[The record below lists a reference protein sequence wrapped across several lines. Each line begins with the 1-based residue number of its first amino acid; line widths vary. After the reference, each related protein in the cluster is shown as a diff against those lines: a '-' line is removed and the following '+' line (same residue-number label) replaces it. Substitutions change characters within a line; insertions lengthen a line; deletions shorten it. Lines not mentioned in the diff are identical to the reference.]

1 MLRILREHATS
12 WMLRGILI
20 LVAVTFISWGG
31 YSLIRERKVT
41 YAAKVNGTSIDMKE
55 YFDAYEGTVKQY
67 RDALGSS
74 FSEKMIEELKIKDR
88 IMDDLIARVLILQEG
103 ERLGLN
109 VGDQE
114 LREAI
119 ESIPSFQINGQFD
132 PRTYERFLRLNRM
145 NPEGFERLQR
155 DRLLM
160 TKVVNLIRLNG
171 GNISDDEV
179 LEMYRFDN
187 ERINLSFVKVSP
199 PSFRG
204 QVTTNE
210 IEEKDYY
217 QNHQEEFRIPTTM
230 QIQYL
235 TFRSSDYEGRVQV
248 TPDDIRRTYE
258 AQKGRFTVPKRVKAR
273 EILIKVSPEDPADKI
288 DEQKKRAEEIL
299 EKAKKAK
306 DFAAV
311 ARQFSESES
320 ASKGGDIG
328 WVQRGTRD
336 ESVETA
342 LFAMKPGEVS
352 GLVNAQA
359 GFTILKVE
367 EILEEQQKSLEE
379 VREQILQALRT
390 EKAKAEASRAAD
402 DAFYSLFRNRNLEA
416 YAKEK
421 GIPIRTT
428 GFFKEGDEV
437 PEFGTNQTFQTA
449 AFSLKAGEIS
459 PVVTLAPNFYLLKC
473 VDKKESRIPSFE
485 EVKEKAKQKVIE
497 VKSDEK
503 ARQGAEDL
511 LRQVESGKSVREA
524 AQEKGLQVEET
535 GWFTRTGGMVPR
547 IGPSGQLMPFLS
559 SLTEKNPVSKEIWKT
574 KDGYFVVK
582 LLSREPAD
590 ESKFPSAKK
599 DLEKRLIYQKA
610 EQTFRNW
617 LDQLKAKAKIEINQ
631 SVTKG

>member
-1 MLRILREHATS
+1 MLRILRKHATS

-41 YAAKVNGTSIDMKE
+41 YAAKVNGTLIDMKD
-55 YFDAYEGTVKQY
+55 YLDAYEGTVKQY

-88 IMDDLIARVLILQEG
+88 ILDDLIARVLILQEG
-103 ERLGLN
+103 ERLRLN

-132 PRTYERFLRLNRM
+132 PRTYEQFLRLNRM
-145 NPEGFERLQR
+145 NVEDFERLQR
-155 DRLLM
+155 ERLLM

-171 GNISDDEV
+171 GKVSDEEV
-179 LEMYRFDN
+179 LEIYRFDN
-187 ERINLSFVKVSP
+187 ERINLSFLKVSP
-199 PSFRG
+199 PSFQG
-204 QVTTNE
+204 QVTANE

-217 QNHQEEFRIPTTM
+217 QNHQEEFRIPTAM

-235 TFRSSDYEGRVQV
+235 TFRPSDYEGRIRV
-248 TPDDIRRTYE
+248 TPDEIKRMYE
-258 AQKGRFTVPKRVKAR
+258 AQKGRFTVPKRVRAR
-273 EILIKVSPEDPADKI
+273 EILIKVSPEDPANKI
-288 DEQKKRAEEIL
+288 EEKKKKAEEIL

-306 DFAAV
+306 DFAAL
-311 ARQFSESES
+311 ARQYSESES

-342 LFAMKPGEVS
+342 LVAMKAGEVS

-359 GFTILKVE
+359 GFTILKAE

-416 YAKEK
+416 YAREK

-437 PEFGTNQTFQTA
+437 PEFGRNQTFQTS
-449 AFSLKAGEIS
+449 AFSLKGGEIS
-459 PVVTLAPNFYLLKC
+459 PVVTLPPNFYLLKC
-473 VDKKESRIPSFE
+473 LDKKESRIPSFE
-485 EVKEKAKQKVIE
+485 EVKGEAKQKVVE
-497 VKSDEK
+497 GKSDEK
-503 ARQGAEDL
+503 ARQVAEDL
-511 LRQVESGKSVREA
+511 LKQVQSGKSLRDE

-547 IGPSGQLMPFLS
+547 IGPAGQLMPFLS
-559 SLTEKNPVSKEIWKT
+559 SLTEKNPVPKEIWKT

-590 ESKFPSAKK
+590 ESPFPSVKK
-599 DLEKRLIYQKA
+599 DLGKRLVTQKE
-610 EQTFRNW
+610 EQFFRNW
-617 LDQLKAKAKIEINQ
+617 LDQLKVKAKIEINP
-631 SVTKG
+631 SATKG